1 MKTWHAL
8 IIVFFPVIV
17 FDSFLSIFFL
27 CLSQPLCFSSQ
38 FESESFSESSG
49 AQWTFFLNQVLSQAT
64 ERETFSFHYSAWA
77 ALYCPR
83 VVPNGH
89 NTLRPC
95 YEGMHGASQQDT
107 IQRTGQTRKKRETV
121 PSPSMQDYIQ
131 WGKTRAH
138 VSFFIFR
145 HLCCRILL

>member
-27 CLSQPLCFSSQ
+27 YLSQPLCFSLQ

-64 ERETFSFHYSAWA
+64 ERETFSFHYSA
-77 ALYCPR
+77 
-83 VVPNGH
+83 
-89 NTLRPC
+89 
-95 YEGMHGASQQDT
+95 
-107 IQRTGQTRKKRETV
+107 
-121 PSPSMQDYIQ
+121 
-131 WGKTRAH
+131 
-138 VSFFIFR
+138 
-145 HLCCRILL
+145 